1 MKIVVHDYAGHPPQV
16 QLSRQLAAQGYEVTH
31 AYFADDPGP
40 KGQLQRLEKDPLCLT
55 FKPVNIDR
63 HYSKTAF
70 IARHYNDVIYG
81 KRVARLI
88 MDLKPAVVLS
98 GNTPTAAQS
107 HIQVACKKIGA
118 KFVYWLQDFYSIAV
132 SKLLKKKSGILG
144 TMVGAYYQKLER
156 HQLAVSDEV
165 IIISEDFRSLAEE
178 WAGASTKVHTIENW
192 GALSDIQI
200 GKKCNQWSTRCNL
213 DGMFSFLYSGTLG
226 MKHNPILL
234 QRLAEELAPDASVIV
249 VAQGSGMTR
258 LEAENSKNPNSML
271 KLFSLQPAEVLP
283 DVLATGDVLIAII
296 EPEAA
301 TFSVPS
307 KILSYMCAGR
317 PILLAS
323 PLDNLAARTVVGAN
337 AGIVVPPDDVEK
349 VVFAAKL
356 LYSNSTL
363 RESYGRNGRSYAER
377 SFDILSICKAFE
389 AVFQKAISNAH
400 GESQKKNT

>member
-1 MKIVVHDYAGHPPQV
+1 
-16 QLSRQLAAQGYEVTH
+16 
-31 AYFADDPGP
+31 
-40 KGQLQRLEKDPLCLT
+40 
-55 FKPVNIDR
+55 
-63 HYSKTAF
+63 
-70 IARHYNDVIYG
+70 
-81 KRVARLI
+81 
-88 MDLKPAVVLS
+88 
-98 GNTPTAAQS
+98 
-107 HIQVACKKIGA
+107 
-118 KFVYWLQDFYSIAV
+118 
-132 SKLLKKKSGILG
+132 
-144 TMVGAYYQKLER
+144 
-156 HQLAVSDEV
+156 
-165 IIISEDFRSLAEE
+165 
-178 WAGASTKVHTIENW
+178 
-192 GALSDIQI
+192 
-200 GKKCNQWSTRCNL
+200 
-213 DGMFSFLYSGTLG
+213 
-226 MKHNPILL
+226 
-234 QRLAEELAPDASVIV
+234 
-249 VAQGSGMTR
+249 
-258 LEAENSKNPNSML
+258 ML